1 MGTRH
6 CWRGMVR
13 ETTRSTERFNVR
25 GNRRFLHEI
34 QCKRAAGLADHVAR
48 VEQLSDAELM
58 RIAVGRL
65 QTEVTRPLQP
75 TKPLLPNPR

>member
-1 MGTRH
+1 
-6 CWRGMVR
+6 
-13 ETTRSTERFNVR
+13 
-25 GNRRFLHEI
+25 
-34 QCKRAAGLADHVAR
+34 VAR